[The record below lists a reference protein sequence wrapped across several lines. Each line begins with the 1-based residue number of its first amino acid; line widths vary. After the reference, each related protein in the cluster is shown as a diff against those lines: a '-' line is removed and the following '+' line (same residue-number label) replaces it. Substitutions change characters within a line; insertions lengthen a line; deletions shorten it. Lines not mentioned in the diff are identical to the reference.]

1 MDPLPEG
8 LLTIGRQP
16 QSVQRLGLE
25 VHVRPALR
33 REEAKGAGH
42 QVKGHELEVLVRQKQ
57 LREPTGTGEGQVLAA
72 RPIAEA
78 IVNAFAIEPPAA
90 VAAVEGVIGSS
101 AAIER
106 EDTNPDRKDA
116 LEIAA
121 RLTVFT
127 NGDVY
132 EASP

>member
-1 MDPLPEG
+1 M
-8 LLTIGRQP
+8 LTVGREP
-16 QSVQRLGLE
+16 QRVQRLGLE
-25 VHVRPALR
+25 VHVRPGVR
-33 REEAKGAGH
+33 RDEAKGGGH
-42 QVKGHELEVLVRQKQ
+42 QVQAHELEVLVRQKA
-57 LREPTGTGEGQVLAA
+57 LREAAGTGEAQVLAA
-72 RPIAEA
+72 RPVAEA
-78 IVNAFAIEPPAA
+78 IVDAFRVEPAAA

-106 EDTNPDRKDA
+106 EDTDPDRNDA
-116 LEIAA
+116 LEVTA